1 MEGWS
6 RLGRIGRGYIGL
18 QILEFLILIP
28 FVVGRPDPIPFEL
41 KRDSMG
47 LGKAA
52 QDSRVIAMTA
62 AQRRNLDSE
71 RQVKETEEQRR
82 MREVRS
88 CSFTSMSTLFQS
100 TFAIASGSCSKT
112 GGHKK

>member
-1 MEGWS
+1 MEGWARPRS
-6 RLGRIGRGYIGL
+6 IGGGYADRPCL
-18 QILEFLILIP
+18 KFL
-28 FVVGRPDPIPFEL
+28 VVTFFITGRPDPIPFEL

-82 MREVRS
+82 LREVDPL
-88 CSFTSMSTLFQS
+88 LF
-100 TFAIASGSCSKT
+100 F
-112 GGHKK
+112 